1 MGHLSTLIAEARKS
15 SRHPSKPQ
23 PYDGISKSDLWDR
36 LQAAERAL
44 SAAAN
49 AAQTA
54 ATRAHNYAQGADGEA
69 RRQFVELRNAAH
81 KVRDIAR
88 GDRL

>member
-1 MGHLSTLIAEARKS
+1 MSHLTTLIAEARKS
-15 SRHPSKPQ
+15 ARSPSKPQ

-44 SAAAN
+44 DATATASQA
-49 AAQTA
+49 A
-54 ATRAHNYAQGADGEA
+54 ATRAHNYAQGATGEV
-69 RRQFVELRNAAH
+69 RRQLLEIRDAAY
-81 KVRDIAR
+81 KARDVAK

>member
-44 SAAAN
+44 TTAAN

-54 ATRAHNYAQGADGEA
+54 ATRAHNYAQGATGES
-69 RRQFVELRNAAH
+69 RRQFLELRGSAE

>member
-1 MGHLSTLIAEARKS
+1 MGHLAQLVAEARKS
-15 SRHPSKPQ
+15 ARHPSKPQ
-23 PYDGISKSDLWDR
+23 PYDGINKGDLWDR

-44 SAAAN
+44 NAAAN

-54 ATRAHNYAQGADGEA
+54 ASCAHNYAQGSTGET
-69 RRQFVELRNAAH
+69 RRQLIALRDAAQ
-81 KVRDIAR
+81 KARDIAR